1 MSRQG
6 STASRRSRTGSP
18 APMSSLDPSS
28 YFHQQRMPPPSS
40 LPMTVTHASSGL
52 GGGGHL
58 SPGLM
63 PATLRYEETQ
73 YHRNELEAAKKENEA
88 LKRQIRELE
97 RLVHERRASNASR
110 PRSES
115 ASTTAS
121 MSVAPSGG
129 TSIAGPRENAPSRT
143 ERDRGMTTQSVTSV
157 GVGVPEDEV
166 KVGES
171 AASSGLGN
179 SNNNNQS

>member
-1 MSRQG
+1 
-6 STASRRSRTGSP
+6 
-18 APMSSLDPSS
+18 MSSLDPSS

>member
-18 APMSSLDPSS
+18 PPQSSLDPSS
-28 YFHQQRMPPPSS
+28 YFHNQRMPPPSS
-40 LPMTVTHASSGL
+40 IPMTSISATPQTSSGQ
-52 GGGGHL
+52 GDQL
-58 SPGLM
+58 SPGIM

-73 YHRNELEAAKKENEA
+73 HFRNELETAKKENEI
-88 LKRQIRELE
+88 LKRRIRELE
-97 RLVHERRASNASR
+97 RQVQERRSSSASR

-115 ASTTAS
+115 VSTTAS
-121 MSVAPSGG
+121 MNVAPSGG
-129 TSIAGPRENAPSRT
+129 TSIAGPRESATLRA
-143 ERDRGMTTQSVTSV
+143 ERDRGSVVTHSMSSL

-171 AASSGLGN
+171 AASSGVG
-179 SNNNNQS
+179 NNQP

>member
-18 APMSSLDPSS
+18 SPQSLDPSN

-40 LPMTVTHASSGL
+40 VPMTGSNATPQTSPGQ
-52 GGGGHL
+52 GDQL
-58 SPGLM
+58 SPGMM
-63 PATLRYEETQ
+63 PATVRYEETQ
-73 YHRNELEAAKKENEA
+73 HFRNELEAAKNENEV
-88 LKRQIRELE
+88 LKRRIRELE
-97 RLVHERRASNASR
+97 RQVQERRASNASR

-129 TSIAGPRENAPSRT
+129 ASIAGPRDHTPSRA
-143 ERDRGMTTQSVTSV
+143 ERDRTMTMQSVSSV

-179 SNNNNQS
+179 NRS